1 MHNIIIESRK
11 KATICGVKDVLTYTE
26 NSVIAIT
33 ELGTL
38 NIKGKE
44 MHIDLL
50 SIEQG
55 DLTVSGHIDAQIS
68 MRITHRV
75 SHCNNISGILGF
87 SRGSPPFKPV
97 YIY

>member
-1 MHNIIIESRK
+1 MHNIIIENRK

-55 DLTVSGHIDAQIS
+55 DLTVSGHIDSIVYAEIKK
-68 MRITHRV
+68 
-75 SHCNNISGILGF
+75 
-87 SRGSPPFKPV
+87 RGSAFKSLFK
-97 YIY
+97 